1 MLSFQQVKKYYS
13 DRLVLDVPSLQLDN
27 GIYWLKGHNGS
38 GKTTLLR
45 MIAGLIPFKGD
56 FLYHSLSLKKNPVAY
71 RRRIGWSEA
80 EPLFPEFITGEELI
94 RLYTGVRNVDEK
106 ETSELLGLFRMNDY
120 VQNAVRTYSSGMQ
133 KKLAIVLALV
143 GNPSMILLDEP
154 LITLDAD
161 SSEKL
166 IVLINEWHRTRGIN
180 FLLSSHVEPDAEMT
194 RGHRL
199 LKVDNHT
206 VVAAA

>member
-1 MLSFQQVKKYYS
+1 MLSFQQVKKSYG
-13 DRLVLDVPSLQLDN
+13 DQLVLDVPSLQLDN

-56 FLYHSLSLKKNPVAY
+56 FFYHSLSLKKSPVTY

-94 RLYTGVRNVDEK
+94 RLYTSVRNVDGK
-106 ETSELLGLFRMNDY
+106 EAGELLDLFRMNDY

-133 KKLAIVLALV
+133 KKLAIVLALI
-143 GNPSMILLDEP
+143 GNPSLILLDEP
-154 LITLDAD
+154 LITLDAE
-161 SSEKL
+161 SCEKL
-166 IVLINEWHRTRGIN
+166 VALVNEWHVARKIN
-180 FLLSSHVEPDAEMT
+180 FLLSSHVEPDPQMT

>member
-1 MLSFQQVKKYYS
+1 MLSFQQVKKSYG
-13 DRLVLDVPSLQLDN
+13 DQLVIDVPSLTLDK

-38 GKTTLLR
+38 GKTTLLK
-45 MIAGLIPFKGD
+45 MIAGLIPFRGD
-56 FLYHSLSLKKNPVAY
+56 FLYESLSLKQDPVAF
-71 RRRIGWSEA
+71 RRKIGWSEA

-94 RLYTGVRNVDEK
+94 RLYAGVRKAEQQQISD
-106 ETSELLGLFRMNDY
+106 LLSLFRMNAY

-133 KKLAIVLALV
+133 KKLAIVLALI
-143 GNPSMILLDEP
+143 GDPSLILLDEP
-154 LITLDAD
+154 LITLDAE

-166 IVLINEWHRTRGIN
+166 IVLVNEWYVERGIN
-180 FLLSSHVEPDAEMT
+180 FLLSSHVEPDPAMT

-199 LKVDNHT
+199 LKVDHHT

>member
-1 MLSFQQVKKYYS
+1 MLSFQHVKKSYS
-13 DRLVLDVPSLQLDN
+13 DQLVLDVPLLKLDN

-56 FLYHSLSLKKNPVAY
+56 VLYDLLSLKKNPVSY
-71 RRRIGWSEA
+71 RRKIGWSEA

-94 RLYTGVRNVDEK
+94 GLYAGVRRVEPK
-106 ETSELLGLFRMNDY
+106 EIERLLDLFRMNDY

-133 KKLAIVLALV
+133 KKLAIVLALI
-143 GNPSMILLDEP
+143 GDPSLVLLDEP
-154 LITLDAD
+154 LITLDAE

-166 IVLINEWHRTRGIN
+166 IVLINDWHSVRGTN
-180 FLLSSHVEPDAEMT
+180 FLLSSHVEPDPQMT

-206 VVAAA
+206 VVPAA